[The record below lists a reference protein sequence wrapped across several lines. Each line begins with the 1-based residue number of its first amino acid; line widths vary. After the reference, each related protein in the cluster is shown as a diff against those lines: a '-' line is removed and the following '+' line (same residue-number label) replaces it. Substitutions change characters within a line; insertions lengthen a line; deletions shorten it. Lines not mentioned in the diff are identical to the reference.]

1 MHVLLTQ
8 ILDYNLRI
16 SELQRKYM
24 AQYFHSKSEPLNGK
38 GIVRIIHR
46 RLWFIYKY
54 GQLRRCNSKF
64 KTNHIFNQFS
74 EFVMP
79 DNNTFH
85 HNKNETL
92 SNNRSD
98 VIYHLILKLVI

>member
-1 MHVLLTQ
+1 MQFYMHVLLTQ

-46 RLWFIYKY
+46 RL
-54 GQLRRCNSKF
+54 
-64 KTNHIFNQFS
+64 
-74 EFVMP
+74 
-79 DNNTFH
+79 
-85 HNKNETL
+85 
-92 SNNRSD
+92 
-98 VIYHLILKLVI
+98 